1 MSEVSED
8 QDRVDSRTLADPGN
22 PDFRVGKYPFFL
34 LNRLVSRYNGII
46 EPRLRA
52 VGLDIPY
59 WRVLMILGERSPRG
73 VRDIADAA
81 VIPLS
86 TMTRIVQRMAAAGF
100 VILQP
105 SPEDARV
112 TLVSLL
118 PFGEGKLAEGRKATA
133 PIYARIIRDLS
144 TDDFDRLIGLLGQL
158 YTNLEDDRPRA
169 L

>member
-1 MSEVSED
+1 M
-8 QDRVDSRTLADPGN
+8 ADPGN
-22 PDFRVGKYPFFL
+22 PDFQVGKYPFYL
-34 LNRLVSRYNGII
+34 LNRLVSRYNGVI

-52 VGLDIPY
+52 IGLDIAY

-100 VILQP
+100 VALHP
-105 SPEDARV
+105 SADDARV

-118 PFGEGKLAEGRKATA
+118 SLGEGKLADARKATA
-133 PIYARIIRDLS
+133 PIYARVVRDLS

-158 YTNLEDDRPRA
+158 YVNLEDDSP
-169 L
+169 LPVG